1 MVETTVKLIELER
14 KMYRIDDNTTQDPN
28 EKTIAVNVGF
38 E

>member
-14 KMYRIDDNTTQDPN
+14 KMYCIDDNTNQDPN
-28 EKTIAVNVGF
+28 EKTISINVGF